1 MGRLK
6 DKVVIMTGAD
16 GGICHCASRLFCKE
30 GAKVVMVDKSPE
42 VKEKA
47 AAIVAEGGEAIGIVA
62 DVSKREAW
70 DEILKT
76 TVDTYGTVDCCV
88 NGAAEFSLTGDWNS
102 PTLDMDEWDLV
113 LETNLKSMLW
123 SYQTVLQYMIDNE
136 IKGNFINFSSA
147 TALSYNGSQC
157 QAYPMSKAA
166 VTICTNDMVLPN
178 GPHGIR
184 FNMIAPN
191 SVKVPKMVAAGVY
204 EKYGDYLKS
213 IIPLDVLGEPEDA
226 AWAMVY
232 LASDEAK
239 FINGVNIPVD
249 GGWSTCH

>member
-1 MGRLK
+1 
-6 DKVVIMTGAD
+6 
-16 GGICHCASRLFCKE
+16 
-30 GAKVVMVDKSPE
+30 
-42 VKEKA
+42 
-47 AAIVAEGGEAIGIVA
+47 
-62 DVSKREAW
+62 
-70 DEILKT
+70 
-76 TVDTYGTVDCCV
+76 
-88 NGAAEFSLTGDWNS
+88 
-102 PTLDMDEWDLV
+102 
-113 LETNLKSMLW
+113 MLW

-213 IIPLDVLGEPEDA
+213 IIPLNVLGEPEDA

-239 FINGVNIPVD
+239 YINGVNIPVD

>member
-1 MGRLK
+1 MGRLQ

-16 GGICHCASRLFCKE
+16 GGICHCASQIFCKE
-30 GAKVVMVDKSPE
+30 GAKVVMVDKCPD

-47 AAIVAEGGEAIGIVA
+47 DAIVADGGKAIAIVA
-62 DVSKREAW
+62 DVSKKESW
-70 DEILKT
+70 ELILKT
-76 TVDTYGTVDCCV
+76 TIDTYGTVDCCV

-102 PTLDMDEWDLV
+102 PTLSMEEWDLV
-113 LETNLKSMLW
+113 FETNVKSMLW
-123 SYQTVLQYMIDNE
+123 SYQVVLQYMIDNE
-136 IKGNFINFSSA
+136 IKGNFINFTSA
-147 TALSYNGSQC
+147 TALSYNGSGC

-166 VTICTNDMVLPN
+166 IKICTNDMVLPN
-178 GPHGIR
+178 GKYGIR
-184 FNMIAPN
+184 FNMLAPN

-213 IIPLDVLGEPEDA
+213 IIPLNVLGEPEDA

-239 FINGVNIPVD
+239 FINGVMIQID

>member
-16 GGICHCASRLFCKE
+16 GGICHCASQLFCKE

-47 AAIVAEGGEAIGIVA
+47 AAIVAEGGEAIAIVA

-76 TVDTYGTVDCCV
+76 TLDTYGTVDCCV

-123 SYQTVLQYMIDNE
+123 SFQTVLQYMIDNE

>member
-16 GGICHCASRLFCKE
+16 GGICHCASQLFCKE

-102 PTLDMDEWDLV
+102 PTLDMDEWDL
-113 LETNLKSMLW
+113 
-123 SYQTVLQYMIDNE
+123 Y
-136 IKGNFINFSSA
+136 
-147 TALSYNGSQC
+147 
-157 QAYPMSKAA
+157 
-166 VTICTNDMVLPN
+166 
-178 GPHGIR
+178 
-184 FNMIAPN
+184 
-191 SVKVPKMVAAGVY
+191 
-204 EKYGDYLKS
+204 
-213 IIPLDVLGEPEDA
+213 
-226 AWAMVY
+226 
-232 LASDEAK
+232 
-239 FINGVNIPVD
+239 
-249 GGWSTCH
+249 